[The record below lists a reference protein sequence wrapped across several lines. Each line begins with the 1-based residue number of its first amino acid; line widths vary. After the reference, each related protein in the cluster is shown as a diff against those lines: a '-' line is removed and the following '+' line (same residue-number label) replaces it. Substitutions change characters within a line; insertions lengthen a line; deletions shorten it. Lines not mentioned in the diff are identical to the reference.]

1 MVLTRTRPPGLLW
14 RSKNQKASVLP
25 RSLRNFGTCC
35 RCDRSSPISR
45 QLSAVI
51 PAPVPLRHQPP
62 DVDFPLKPL
71 SAATFGD
78 DVPVVRAGSPLLQ
91 LLAEGEQIKTGKQ
104 TDERGG
110 IAIAMRVAF
119 SLDLVDDESV
129 GSDRAANAIIR
140 IAGRQH
146 RHL

>member
-1 MVLTRTRPPGLLW
+1 MTAHRQFP
-14 RSKNQKASVLP
+14 
-25 RSLRNFGTCC
+25 
-35 RCDRSSPISR
+35 
-45 QLSAVI
+45 QLSAAI
-51 PAPVPLRHQPP
+51 LARVPLRHQPP
-62 DVDFPLKPL
+62 DGGLSSKPL

-91 LLAEGEQIKTGKQ
+91 LLAEGEQIKAGKQ

-110 IAIAMRVAF
+110 ITIAMRVAL

-140 IAGRQH
+140 IAGR
-146 RHL
+146 